1 MHKTQQ
7 IISGILHP
15 LTLPFF
21 GTILLLNIGIFG
33 ELPMSYR
40 LYVEGIVLLNMG
52 LFPAL
57 GIFLLLKGGHISDLD
72 VSKRTER
79 IFPYLIV
86 LISSAIGCYL
96 LYRVQMP
103 WWVIKLFLGSIFSTI
118 LAFFITLKWKVS
130 AHTMAFGC
138 LIGSAILIC
147 IQEAI
152 NPLLIMS
159 ILFLLA
165 GVQASSRLYLK
176 AHTLGQVSCGF
187 LLGVFSVTTIYF
199 LIP

>member
-15 LTLPFF
+15 LTLPFL

-40 LYVEGIVLLNMG
+40 LYVEGIVMLNMG

-57 GIFLLLKGGHISDLD
+57 GIFLLMKSGHISDLD
-72 VSKRTER
+72 VSKRAER

-86 LISSAIGCYL
+86 LISSAVGCYL

-103 WWVIKLFLGSIFSTI
+103 WWIIKMFIGSILSTI
-118 LAFFITLKWKVS
+118 LAFFITLKWKIS

-138 LIGSAILIC
+138 IMGSAILVC
-147 IQEAI
+147 MQEAI
-152 NPLLIMS
+152 NPLFILS

-165 GVQASSRLYLK
+165 GVQAASRLYLK
-176 AHTLGQVSCGF
+176 AHTLGQVSGGF
-187 LLGVFSVTTIYF
+187 LLGAVSVATTYY

>member
-1 MHKTQQ
+1 MHKTLQ

-15 LTLPFF
+15 LTLPFI
-21 GTILLLNIGIFG
+21 GTILLLNIGVFG

-40 LYVEGIVLLNMG
+40 LYVEGIVMLNMG

-57 GIFLLLKGGHISDLD
+57 GIFLLMKGGHISDLD

-86 LISSAIGCYL
+86 LISSAAGCYL

-103 WWVIKLFLGSIFSTI
+103 WWIIKLFIGSILSTI
-118 LAFFITLKWKVS
+118 LAFFITLKWKIS

-147 IQEAI
+147 LQEAI

-159 ILFLLA
+159 LLFLFA
-165 GVQASSRLYLK
+165 GIQASSRLYLK
-176 AHTLGQVSCGF
+176 AHTLAQVYCGF
-187 LLGVFSVTTIYF
+187 LLGAVSVATTFY

>member
-7 IISGILHP
+7 LISVILHP
-15 LTLPFF
+15 LTLPLF
-21 GTILLLNIGIFG
+21 GTILLLNIGVFG

-40 LYVEGIVLLNMG
+40 LYVEGIVGLNMG

-57 GIFLLLKGGHISDLD
+57 GIFLLMKSGHISDLD

-86 LISSAIGCYL
+86 LISSAAGCYL

-103 WWVIKLFLGSIFSTI
+103 WWIIKLFIGSILSTI
-118 LAFFITLKWKVS
+118 LAFFITLKWKIS

-138 LIGSAILIC
+138 VMGSALLIC
-147 IQEAI
+147 LQEAI
-152 NPLLIMS
+152 NPLFILSIM
-159 ILFLLA
+159 FLLA

-176 AHTLGQVSCGF
+176 AHTMGQVCCGF
-187 LLGVFSVTTIYF
+187 LLGAVSVATTYY

>member
-7 IISGILHP
+7 LISGILHP

-21 GTILLLNIGIFG
+21 GTILLLNIGVFG

-40 LYVEGIVLLNMG
+40 LYVEGIVGLNMG

-57 GIFLLLKGGHISDLD
+57 GIFLLMKSGHISDLD

-86 LISSAIGCYL
+86 LISSAAGCYL

-103 WWVIKLFLGSIFSTI
+103 WWIIKLFIGSILSTI
-118 LAFFITLKWKVS
+118 LAFFITLKWKIS

-138 LIGSAILIC
+138 VIGSAILIC
-147 IQEAI
+147 LQEAI
-152 NPLLIMS
+152 NPLFILS

-176 AHTLGQVSCGF
+176 AHTMGQVCCGF
-187 LLGVFSVTTIYF
+187 LLGAASVATTYY

>member
-7 IISGILHP
+7 IISAILHP
-15 LTLPFF
+15 LTLPLL
-21 GTILLLNIGIFG
+21 GTILLLNIGVFG
-33 ELPMSYR
+33 ELPLSYR
-40 LYVEGIVLLNMG
+40 LYVEGIVGLNMG

-57 GIFLLLKGGHISDLD
+57 GIFLLMKGGHISDLD

-86 LISSAIGCYL
+86 LISSAAGCYL

-103 WWVIKLFLGSIFSTI
+103 WWIIKFFLGSILSTI
-118 LAFFITLKWKVS
+118 LAFFITLKWKIS

-138 LIGSAILIC
+138 VMGSAILIC
-147 IQEAI
+147 LQEGI
-152 NPLLIMS
+152 NPLFILS

-176 AHTLGQVSCGF
+176 AHTMGQVCCGF
-187 LLGVFSVTTIYF
+187 LLGAASVATAYY

>member
-1 MHKTQQ
+1 MHKTLQ

-15 LTLPFF
+15 LTLPFI
-21 GTILLLNIGIFG
+21 GTILLLNIGVFG

-40 LYVEGIVLLNMG
+40 LYVEGIVMLNMG

-57 GIFLLLKGGHISDLD
+57 GIFLLMKGGHISDLD

-86 LISSAIGCYL
+86 LISSAAGCYL

-103 WWVIKLFLGSIFSTI
+103 WWIIKLFIGSILSTI
-118 LAFFITLKWKVS
+118 LAFFITLKWKIS

-147 IQEAI
+147 LQEAI

-159 ILFLLA
+159 LLFLFA
-165 GVQASSRLYLK
+165 GIQASSRLYLK
-176 AHTLGQVSCGF
+176 AHTLAQVCCGF
-187 LLGVFSVTTIYF
+187 LLGAVSVATTFY

>member
-7 IISGILHP
+7 IISAILHP
-15 LTLPFF
+15 LTLPLL

-33 ELPMSYR
+33 ELPLSYR
-40 LYVEGIVLLNMG
+40 LYVEGIVALNMG

-57 GIFLLLKGGHISDLD
+57 GIFLLMKGGHISDLD
-72 VSKRTER
+72 VSKRSER

-86 LISSAIGCYL
+86 LISSLSGVYL

-103 WWVIKLFLGSIFSTI
+103 WWVLKMFIGSALSTI
-118 LAFFITLKWKVS
+118 VAFFITLRWKIS

-147 IQEAI
+147 LQEGI
-152 NPLLIMS
+152 NPVLILSLM
-159 ILFLLA
+159 FLLA
-165 GVQASSRLYLK
+165 GLQASSRLYLK
-176 AHTLGQVSCGF
+176 AHTLGQVCCGF
-187 LLGVFSVTTIYF
+187 LLGAVSVAMSYY

>member
-7 IISGILHP
+7 IISAILHP
-15 LTLPFF
+15 LTLPFL
-21 GTILLLNIGIFG
+21 GTVLLLNIGVFA

-40 LYVEGIVLLNMG
+40 LYVEGIVALNMG
-52 LFPAL
+52 FFPAL
-57 GIFLLLKGGHISDLD
+57 GIFLLMKGGHISDLD

-86 LISSAIGCYL
+86 LISSLSGVYL

-103 WWVIKLFLGSIFSTI
+103 WWVIKLFIGSAFSTV
-118 LAFFITLKWKVS
+118 LAFFITLKWKIS

-138 LIGSAILIC
+138 LMGSAVLIC
-147 IQEAI
+147 LQEGI
-152 NPLLIMS
+152 NPVAILS

-165 GVQASSRLYLK
+165 GIQASSRLYLK
-176 AHTLGQVSCGF
+176 AHTMGQVCCGF
-187 LLGVFSVTTIYF
+187 LLGAFSVTAMYF

>member
-15 LTLPFF
+15 MTLPFL

-40 LYVEGIVLLNMG
+40 LYVEGIVMLNMG

-57 GIFLLLKGGHISDLD
+57 GIFLLMKGGHISDLD

-86 LISSAIGCYL
+86 LISSAAGCYL

-103 WWVIKLFLGSIFSTI
+103 WWIIKMFLGSILSTI
-118 LAFFITLKWKVS
+118 LAFFITLKWKIS

-138 LIGSAILIC
+138 VMGSAILVC
-147 IQEAI
+147 MQEAI
-152 NPLLIMS
+152 NPLFILS

-176 AHTLGQVSCGF
+176 AHTLGQVCCGF
-187 LLGVFSVTTIYF
+187 LLGALSVATTYY

>member
-7 IISGILHP
+7 IISAILHP
-15 LTLPFF
+15 LTLPFL
-21 GTILLLNIGIFG
+21 GTILLLNIGVFG

-40 LYVEGIVLLNMG
+40 LYVEGIVMLNMG

-57 GIFLLLKGGHISDLD
+57 GIFLLMKSGHISDLD

-86 LISSAIGCYL
+86 LISSAAGCYL

-103 WWVIKLFLGSIFSTI
+103 WWIIKLFIGSILSTI
-118 LAFFITLKWKVS
+118 LAFFITLKWKIS

-147 IQEAI
+147 LQEAI
-152 NPLLIMS
+152 NPLIVLSIM
-159 ILFLLA
+159 FLLA

-176 AHTLGQVSCGF
+176 AHTMGQVCCGF
-187 LLGVFSVTTIYF
+187 LLGAFSVATTYY